1 MLKYV
6 WLTFSDEEEEIIFE
20 YVDEEV
26 LLDESPREFYYV
38 RGQRKSVK
46 LVYDGY
52 EYVKFMKNSM
62 GVKWICSTK
71 SSTKCRARIRLTTD
85 ERIQVLCGE
94 HNHSGYRQKS
104 KVLKEQQVKAEIE

>member
-1 MLKYV
+1 M
-6 WLTFSDEEEEIIFE
+6 DEEI
-20 YVDEEV
+20 
-26 LLDESPREFYYV
+26 LLDETPREFYYV

-71 SSTKCRARIRLTTD
+71 SSTKCRARIRLTAD

-104 KVLKEQQVKAEIE
+104 KVHKEKVKSEID